1 MRGIPVLRVSSPRTR
16 LPASRDRGGSVMDIP
31 GIPNIGDSIAA
42 IAALGTAAYGLVD
55 AAKAF
60 WGGPSVAGYG
70 RIKAALA
77 PFNPALQTLGNAP
90 WQTLRAN
97 WLNGVAKADQKAT
110 AKSLIHLTLSPDN
123 ASKLARAVDI
133 DADALEAVAKKID
146 KGTDLAKSDIDV
158 LGRFDALVSAV
169 LDAAYERA
177 DQQYRNTAKCCR
189 RWSRSCRLR
198 RYCIVALPESSQL
211 EVSRLCRLERVS
223 GRHRHRRSR
232 DAARADRQGSV
243 ELAAG
248 RRQSHQFGEAL
259 SHDALLEF
267 SFAGRGG
274 QRDRPRRS
282 VRRWRGQPAR
292 LAGAAAGATGGADRR
307 QKRLVRRAW
316 LQRQPR

>member
-1 MRGIPVLRVSSPRTR
+1 
-16 LPASRDRGGSVMDIP
+16 MDIQ
-31 GIPNIGDSIAA
+31 GIPNVGDSIAA

-70 RIKAALA
+70 RIKDALA

-133 DADALEAVAKKID
+133 DADALAVVAKKID

-177 DQQYRNTAKCCR
+177 DQQYRNTAKMLSALVAILLAVTAGYLIQSIKFSDYVGSNAF
-189 RWSRSCRLR
+189 WVA
-198 RYCIVALPESSQL
+198 IVIGAVATPLAPIAKDLSSSLQ
-211 EVSRLCRLERVS
+211 
-223 GRHRHRRSR
+223 
-232 DAARADRQGSV
+232 AAVKAISSV
-243 ELAAG
+243 
-248 RRQSHQFGEAL
+248 
-259 SHDALLEF
+259 
-267 SFAGRGG
+267 
-274 QRDRPRRS
+274 
-282 VRRWRGQPAR
+282 
-292 LAGAAAGATGGADRR
+292 
-307 QKRLVRRAW
+307 KR
-316 LQRQPR
+316 

>member
-1 MRGIPVLRVSSPRTR
+1 
-16 LPASRDRGGSVMDIP
+16 MDIP

-55 AAKAF
+55 AAKVF

-110 AKSLIHLTLSPDN
+110 AKSLIHLTLSPEN

-146 KGTDLAKSDIDV
+146 KGADLNKSDIDV

-177 DQQYRNTAKCCR
+177 DQQYRNTAKLL
-189 RWSRSCRLR
+189 SALVAMALSGFAG
-198 RYCIVALPESSQL
+198 YFIVAASLKPPASLDVSVYVTSKEFLVAIVIGAVATPLAPIAKDLSSSLQ
-211 EVSRLCRLERVS
+211 
-223 GRHRHRRSR
+223 
-232 DAARADRQGSV
+232 AAVKAISSV
-243 ELAAG
+243 
-248 RRQSHQFGEAL
+248 
-259 SHDALLEF
+259 
-267 SFAGRGG
+267 
-274 QRDRPRRS
+274 
-282 VRRWRGQPAR
+282 
-292 LAGAAAGATGGADRR
+292 
-307 QKRLVRRAW
+307 KR
-316 LQRQPR
+316 